1 MGRSK
6 VTWKSFQRYTVLV
19 RSHLGLVTELVVEA
33 EDAYMAHKA
42 AMGLRPHARIVRIA
56 PAPPEFDGEDW

>member
-1 MGRSK
+1 
-6 VTWKSFQRYTVLV
+6 
-19 RSHLGLVTELVVEA
+19 LGLVTELVVEA
-33 EDAYMAHKA
+33 ENAYMAHKA